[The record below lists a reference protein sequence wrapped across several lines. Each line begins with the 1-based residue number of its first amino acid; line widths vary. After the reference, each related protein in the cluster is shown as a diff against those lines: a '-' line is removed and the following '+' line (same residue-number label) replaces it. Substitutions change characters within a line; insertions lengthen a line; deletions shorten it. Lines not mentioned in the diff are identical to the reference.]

1 MKDVPSI
8 VIGVAKR
15 PKEGIGESGDTVELV
30 ERPRGGFS
38 VIIVDGQG
46 SGPGAKRT
54 SHHIVNRAAALIAEG
69 ARDGAVVRAVHD
81 ALYTMR
87 NGQVSATLTL
97 ISADVEAETLL
108 VSQGGA
114 VPVILK
120 LADDE
125 TTHILEGTERPLGV
139 HVRVR
144 PKVTQ
149 LPLRRNQV
157 VVACTDGV
165 VQAGKR
171 LGQPAFGPQGIAD
184 CLCQMN
190 SGFDAQRL
198 AETILTHA
206 VAADMGRARDDM
218 AVVVLGITNVES
230 TGVVRKLYFECP
242 F

>member
-1 MKDVPSI
+1 MNEVPAI

-38 VIIVDGQG
+38 VVLVDGQG

-81 ALYTMR
+81 TLYAMR
-87 NGQVSATLTL
+87 DGRVSATLTL
-97 ISADVEAETLL
+97 LSADLEAETLL
-108 VSQGGA
+108 VSQGGS

-120 LADDE
+120 IAGEDKM
-125 TTHILEGTERPLGV
+125 HVLEGTERPLGV

-149 LPLRRNQV
+149 LPLKRNQV
-157 VVACTDGV
+157 IVACTDGV

-171 LGQPAFGPQGIAD
+171 LGHPPFGPHGIASFTRD
-184 CLCQMN
+184 ITT
-190 SGFDAQRL
+190 GTDAQTV
-198 AETILTHA
+198 AETILAGA
-206 VAADMGRARDDM
+206 VKADQGRARDDM
-218 AVVVLGITNVES
+218 AVVVLGIVNGEAHGCTR
-230 TGVVRKLYFECP
+230 TLALECP

>member
-1 MKDVPSI
+1 MPSI

-15 PKEGIGESGDTVELV
+15 PKEGISESGDTVELV

-38 VIIVDGQG
+38 VILVDGQG
-46 SGPGAKRT
+46 SGAAAKRT

-81 ALYTMR
+81 ALYALR
-87 NGQVSATLTL
+87 DGRVSATLTL
-97 ISADVEAETLL
+97 LSVDVEAETLL
-108 VSQGGA
+108 VSQGGS
-114 VPVILK
+114 VPVVLK
-120 LADDE
+120 VTDE
-125 TTHILEGTERPLGV
+125 DTMHVLEGTERPLGV

-144 PKVTQ
+144 PKVTH

-165 VQAGKR
+165 MQAGKR
-171 LGQPAFGPQGIAD
+171 LGQPPFGPQGIAD
-184 CLCQMN
+184 CLRQLN
-190 SGFDAQRL
+190 SGFEAQKL
-198 AETILTHA
+198 AETILEKA

-218 AVVVLGITNVES
+218 TVVVLGICTTAS
-230 TGVVRKLYFECP
+230 QGVVRKLYFECP

>member
-1 MKDVPSI
+1 MKEVPSI

-15 PKEGIGESGDTVELV
+15 PKDGIGESGDTVELV

-38 VIIVDGQG
+38 VVLVDGQG

-54 SHHIVNRAAALIAEG
+54 SHHIVNRAASLIAEG

-81 ALYTMR
+81 TLYAMR
-87 NGQVSATLTL
+87 DGRVSATLTL

-108 VSQGGA
+108 VSQGGS
-114 VPVILK
+114 VPVVLK
-120 LADDE
+120 VTDE
-125 TTHILEGTERPLGV
+125 DTMHVLEGTERPLGV

-144 PKVTQ
+144 PKVTH

-157 VVACTDGV
+157 IVACTDGV

-171 LGQPAFGPQGIAD
+171 LGHPPFGPQGIAD
-184 CLCQMN
+184 CMYHMN
-190 SGFDAQRL
+190 SGVDAQRL
-198 AETILTHA
+198 AETILAHA
-206 VAADMGRARDDM
+206 VDADMGRARDDM

-230 TGVVRKLYFECP
+230 QEITRKLALECP

>member
-1 MKDVPSI
+1 MKEVPSI

-15 PKEGIGESGDTVELV
+15 PKEGISESGDTVELV

-38 VIIVDGQG
+38 VILVDGQG
-46 SGPGAKRT
+46 SGPVAKRT

-81 ALYTMR
+81 ALYAMR
-87 NGQVSATLTL
+87 DGRVSASLTL
-97 ISADVEAETLL
+97 LSVDVEAETLL

-114 VPVILK
+114 VPVVIK
-120 LADDE
+120 VMDDD
-125 TTHILEGTERPLGV
+125 TLHILEGTERPIGV
-139 HVRVR
+139 HVRIR

-149 LPLRRNQV
+149 LPLKRNQV

-165 VQAGKR
+165 MQAGKR
-171 LGQPAFGPQGIAD
+171 LGQPAFGLEGIAD
-184 CLCQMN
+184 CLYPLN
-190 SGFDAQRL
+190 SGVDAQKL
-198 AETILTHA
+198 AETILEQA

-218 AVVVLGITNVES
+218 AVVVLGIVNTES
-230 TGVVRKLYFECP
+230 QGVIRKLALESP